1 MSLLFQTTGSTSS
14 GKYTDTYEAKFVH
27 GSKKN
32 FSGDEMNILDEIESQ
47 ISMDDFNII

>member
-1 MSLLFQTTGSTSS
+1 MSLLFQTTGNTSS

-32 FSGDEMNILDEIESQ
+32 FSGEEMNILD
-47 ISMDDFNII
+47 FNGWLQYNITN